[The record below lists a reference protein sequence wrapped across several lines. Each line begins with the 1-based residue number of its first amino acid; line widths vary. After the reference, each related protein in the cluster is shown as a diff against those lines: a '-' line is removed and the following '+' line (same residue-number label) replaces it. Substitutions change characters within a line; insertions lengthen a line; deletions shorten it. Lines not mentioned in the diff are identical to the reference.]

1 MTDTVEMRFRREL
14 NSFFGVTLLN
24 VVFAAQAIALGIAY
38 VVAAVAG
45 TAEVPAHPALRIL
58 AGGLAFACF
67 GLGLAW
73 MRSSARVLRGVAL
86 VRQPF
91 RRRRDP
97 PSEEDVTRG
106 IVQMVAHY
114 RENRATVRTMIL
126 VCIAGGIFFLVQGL
140 VSALESAVLSLSAGN
155 ITLNAFALIPSAVF
169 SLGIGLVGL
178 LSAYYFTRFSRS
190 WDLRLEETARA
201 GERLKSAMEME
212 TE

>member
-1 MTDTVEMRFRREL
+1 MRFRREL

-24 VVFAAQAIALGIAY
+24 VVFGAQAIALGIAY
-38 VVAAVAG
+38 VVAAVTG
-45 TAEVPAHPALRIL
+45 TSEVPADPALRVL
-58 AGGLAFACF
+58 AGALAFACF

-73 MRSSARVLRGVAL
+73 VRSSAMVLRGVAL
-86 VRQPF
+86 IRRPF
-91 RRRRDP
+91 RHRKGP
-97 PSEEDVTRG
+97 ASEEEVTRG

-126 VCIAGGIFFLVQGL
+126 VCVAGGFFFLVQGL
-140 VSALESAVLSLSAGN
+140 VSALESASLSLSAGT
-155 ITLNAFALIPSAVF
+155 ITLNAVALIPSAVI

-178 LSAYYFTRFSRS
+178 LSAYYFNRFSRS

-201 GERLKSAMEME
+201 EERLKSAMEMK